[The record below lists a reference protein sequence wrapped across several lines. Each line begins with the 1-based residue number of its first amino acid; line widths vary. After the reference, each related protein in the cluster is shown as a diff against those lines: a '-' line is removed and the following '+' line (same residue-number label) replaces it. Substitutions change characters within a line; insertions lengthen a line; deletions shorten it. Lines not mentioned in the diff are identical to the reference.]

1 MMTNEGQFDLAGR
14 RVLITGAAR
23 GIGRA
28 TAELLVASGAKVIV
42 NDLQEEDASI
52 AAQEIGAVAGFGADV
67 SDEQQANQLLGRAE
81 EALGGLDG
89 LVNNAGQLEQAAGVK
104 RQSLANWQRVMD
116 VNLQSVFLLSKG
128 AASVMPSGG
137 AIVNIASVAGLR
149 AMPAA
154 NAYSVSKAGVV
165 MMTQTMACELVRYGL
180 RVNVIA
186 PGFVETKMVQDF
198 EDQGKFDV
206 SAFARR
212 TPMGRLAKPEEI
224 ANAVVFLLSD
234 QASYITG
241 AVLPVDGGWT
251 AFGGMGDAAL

>member
-1 MMTNEGQFDLAGR
+1 MTNEGQFDLAGR

-52 AAQEIGAVAGFGADV
+52 TAQEIGAVAGLGADV
-67 SDEQQANQLLGRAE
+67 SDEQRANQLLSRAE

-89 LVNNAGQLEQAAGVK
+89 LVNNAGKLEQAVGLK
-104 RQSLANWQRVMD
+104 RQSLADWQRVMD

-128 AASVMPSGG
+128 AASVMPAGG

-212 TPMGRLAKPEEI
+212 TPMGRLAKPQEI
-224 ANAVVFLLSD
+224 ANAIVFLLSD
-234 QASYITG
+234 LASYVTG

-251 AFGGMGDAAL
+251 AFGGMGDASL